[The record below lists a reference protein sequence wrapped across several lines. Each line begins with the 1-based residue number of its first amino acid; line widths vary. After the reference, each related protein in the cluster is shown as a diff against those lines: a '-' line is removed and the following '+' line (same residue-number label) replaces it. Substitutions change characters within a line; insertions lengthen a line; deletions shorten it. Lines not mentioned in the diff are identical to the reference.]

1 MSRISA
7 ILLSVLLAASAGC
20 KQVPPATAVAS
31 SNAAPRLLDLQPHT
45 QGFGPAPTSCYD
57 HGKGELD
64 GAQPNAFDYYLLTLS
79 WQPQYCA
86 THANGAGC
94 GQQLGFIV
102 HGLWPEDNNGDYPA
116 CCSNAPGPTNPASVA
131 DIMPGIPIAHEWQKH
146 GTCTTLTGDQYLSD
160 IRQAFSRVQIPAS
173 LTNLTQS
180 ASLSRD
186 ALLSQFASA
195 NPTYPAGSIALVC
208 SGKRLSAAE
217 VCLNKS
223 SLAPQAC
230 QNLPASCPTTV
241 SVTAP

>member
-7 ILLSVLLAASAGC
+7 LLLLSLLASTSGC
-20 KQVPPATAVAS
+20 KQAPPPAAAAS
-31 SNAAPRLLDLQPHT
+31 SDAAPKLLDLQAPAQT
-45 QGFGPAPTSCYD
+45 FGPAPTSCYD
-57 HGKGELD
+57 HAKGELD

-86 THANGAGC
+86 THTNGAGC
-94 GQQLGFIV
+94 GEHLGFIV

-116 CCSNAPGPTNPASVA
+116 CCSNAPGPTNPSSVA

-160 IRQAFSRVQIPAS
+160 IRQAFSQVQIPAS
-173 LTNLTQS
+173 LTTVT
-180 ASLSRD
+180 ATSLSRD
-186 ALLSQFASA
+186 ALLAQFASA
-195 NPTYPAGSIALVC
+195 NPSYPAGSISLVC
-208 SGKRLSAAE
+208 SGKKLSAAE

-223 SLAPQAC
+223 TLAPQAC
-230 QNLPASCPTTV
+230 QSLPSSCPTMI